1 MLIGVFGPSNI
12 LSKIFG
18 ESTAGAI
25 YSFGYTLLVG
35 VIGNFIMGVFCSRL
49 MINRFPASSRSVRNG
64 CLEVRISNEKF
75 DFDFYKNRKI
85 LFGISIGL
93 MVIGLI
99 FNFIRGTKMDIQ
111 FVGGAMIKYS
121 VDGEVDTDE
130 IASLV
135 KEETGRDVSVALSK
149 TFGTDANQVTLSFAG
164 NEAVTLDEQQA
175 IAQSLS
181 DAYADRTFNV
191 VESSSVDPT
200 MGAKFFQKCL
210 VCLLITFVILLVY
223 IALRFK
229 KIGGL
234 SAGVT
239 ALIALVHDVLLVYF
253 AFVIFG
259 FSINDIFIAVILTIL
274 GYSLNDTI
282 VIYDRIRENRKL
294 SPTKS
299 RMHCRLSSTRASIR
313 Q

>member
-1 MLIGVFGPSNI
+1 M
-12 LSKIFG
+12 K
-18 ESTAGAI
+18 
-25 YSFGYTLLVG
+25 
-35 VIGNFIMGVFCSRL
+35 
-49 MINRFPASSRSVRNG
+49 
-64 CLEVRISNEKF
+64 KF

-299 RMHCRLSSTRASIR
+299 PDALPAIVNKSLNQTMTRSILTSLTTFMALLVIYIVAAGFTASALYRALHCR
-313 Q
+313 

>member
-1 MLIGVFGPSNI
+1 M
-12 LSKIFG
+12 K
-18 ESTAGAI
+18 
-25 YSFGYTLLVG
+25 
-35 VIGNFIMGVFCSRL
+35 
-49 MINRFPASSRSVRNG
+49 
-64 CLEVRISNEKF
+64 KF

-299 RMHCRLSSTRASIR
+299 PDALPAIVNKSLNQTMTRSILTSLTTFMALLVIYIVAAVYSISSVQSFALPMMVGTIVGC
-313 Q
+313 

>member
-1 MLIGVFGPSNI
+1 M
-12 LSKIFG
+12 K
-18 ESTAGAI
+18 
-25 YSFGYTLLVG
+25 
-35 VIGNFIMGVFCSRL
+35 
-49 MINRFPASSRSVRNG
+49 
-64 CLEVRISNEKF
+64 KF

-299 RMHCRLSSTRASIR
+299 PDALPAIVNKSLNQTMTRSILTSLTTFMALLVIYIVAAVYGISSVQSFALPMMVGTSVGCYSSLCIAAPLYTMWAVHKGEKSKK
-313 Q
+313 

>member
-1 MLIGVFGPSNI
+1 M
-12 LSKIFG
+12 K
-18 ESTAGAI
+18 
-25 YSFGYTLLVG
+25 
-35 VIGNFIMGVFCSRL
+35 
-49 MINRFPASSRSVRNG
+49 
-64 CLEVRISNEKF
+64 KF
-75 DFDFYKNRKI
+75 NFDFYKNRKI

-93 MVIGLI
+93 IVIGLI

-175 IAQSLS
+175 IATKLS

-253 AFVIFG
+253 SFVIFG

-299 RMHCRLSSTRASIR
+299 PDALPGIVNKSLNQTMTRSILTSLTTFMALLVIYIVATVYGISSVQSFALPMMVGTNVGCYSSLCIAAPLYTMWAVHKGEKSKK
-313 Q
+313 